1 MSDIPVQSKRNI
13 IETTLAQINNTIY
26 DAVIKK
32 RVADKV
38 GDKALGESAV
48 QQAEKY
54 EKMKDEY
61 EIILKELDE

>member
-1 MSDIPVQSKRNI
+1 MSDIPVKSKRNI

-38 GDKALGESAV
+38 GDKTLGESAV
-48 QQAEKY
+48 KQLEKY